1 MVFSKRKYYS
11 SEEIETIRESA
22 LIVGKTLGEVAK
34 HIKPGIPLIMLDRIA
49 EEYIRSQGAIPS
61 FKGYQGFPA
70 SLCISV
76 NDVVVHGIPN
86 NNILKEGDI
95 VSIDCGACKN
105 GYHGDYAYTFA
116 VGQISEEKR
125 LLLER
130 TKESLLLGI
139 AEVKI
144 GNTTGDIGAAVQSY
158 AENFGYGVVREL
170 CGHGIGKNM
179 HEMPDVPNYGVR
191 GHGTRLVQG
200 MVICI
205 EPMIT
210 MGKRNITM
218 DQDGWTIRTRDGL
231 PAAHFEHQV
240 ALTANGTELLSTYE
254 YIEESLNSNK

>member
-11 SEEIETIRESA
+11 SEEIESIRESA
-22 LIVGKTLGEVAK
+22 LIVGKTLGVVAQ

-49 EEYIRSQGAIPS
+49 EEYIRSQGAFPS

-139 AEVKI
+139 AEAKV
-144 GNTTGDIGAAVQSY
+144 GNTTGDIGAAVQTY
-158 AENFGYGVVREL
+158 AESFGYGVVREL

-191 GHGTRLVQG
+191 GRGTRLVQG

-231 PAAHFEHQV
+231 SAAHFEHQV
-240 ALTANGTELLSTYE
+240 ALTANGTEVLSTYE

>member
-11 SEEIETIRESA
+11 SEEIESIRESA
-22 LIVGKTLGEVAK
+22 LIVGKTLGVVAQY
-34 HIKPGIPLIMLDRIA
+34 IKPGIPLIMLDRIA
-49 EEYIRSQGAIPS
+49 EEYIRSQGAFPS

-139 AEVKI
+139 AEAKV
-144 GNTTGDIGAAVQSY
+144 GNTTGDIGAAVQTYS
-158 AENFGYGVVREL
+158 ESFGYGVVREL

-191 GHGTRLVQG
+191 GRGTRLVQG

-231 PAAHFEHQV
+231 SAAHFEHQV
-240 ALTANGTELLSTYE
+240 ALTANGTEVLSTYE

>member
-144 GNTTGDIGAAVQSY
+144 GSTTGDIGAAVQSY

-191 GHGTRLVQG
+191 GRGTRLVQG

-231 PAAHFEHQV
+231 SAAHFEHQV
-240 ALTANGTELLSTYE
+240 ALTANGTEVLSTYE

>member
-11 SEEIETIRESA
+11 SEEIESIRESA
-22 LIVGKTLGEVAK
+22 LIVGKTLGVVAQ

-49 EEYIRSQGAIPS
+49 EEYIRSQGAFPS

-139 AEVKI
+139 AEAKV
-144 GNTTGDIGAAVQSY
+144 GNTTGDIGAAVQTY
-158 AENFGYGVVREL
+158 AESFGYGVVREL

-191 GHGTRLVQG
+191 GRGTRLVQG

-205 EPMIT
+205 EPMINA
-210 MGKRNITM
+210 GKAGIKELK
-218 DQDGWTIRTRDGL
+218 DGWTVVTKDKSL
-231 PAAHFEHQV
+231 SAQWEHMV
-240 ALTANGTELLSTYE
+240 AVTETGFELLTPWPEGVGSYPE
-254 YIEESLNSNK
+254 I